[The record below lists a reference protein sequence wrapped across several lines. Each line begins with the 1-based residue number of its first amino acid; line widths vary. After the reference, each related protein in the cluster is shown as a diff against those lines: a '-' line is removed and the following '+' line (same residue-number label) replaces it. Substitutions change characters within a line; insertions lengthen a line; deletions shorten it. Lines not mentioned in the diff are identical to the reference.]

1 MKKIIIFMIAIF
13 AICSLIAEVNNVTF
27 TSHQGS
33 KNIYH
38 VLGYGTQT
46 AYPGPNIPAEGYP
59 VTVIFS
65 GSENG
70 EQSFDRT
77 TDPNGFYGVEIQQDV
92 HPDHTHVTVII
103 EGFFSSTVLW
113 ESYARVDFLIDR
125 AY

>member
-1 MKKIIIFMIAIF
+1 MKKLLILMIAIF
-13 AICSLIAEVNNVTF
+13 AICSLIAEVENVTF

-46 AYPGPNIPAEGYP
+46 AYPGPNIPAVGYP

-70 EQSFDRT
+70 VQTFNYVSNQS
-77 TDPNGFYGVEIQQDV
+77 GFYGVPIQEDV